1 MYIRG
6 IVTQAITE
14 DNNPEE
20 VFGHNSVEV
29 PIFVIESNRRQL
41 ITCVNMND
49 FHNISDFLQFLKEQW
64 EDHTRIGLL
73 ERISLNSP
81 WPGYKVEYTH
91 VNSKNKEFKKLWEDV
106 EPFFNEDRFKISEEW
121 FLGNVNK
128 IEFYKISEM

>member
-6 IVTQAITE
+6 IVTQAVTE
-14 DNNPEE
+14 YNNLEE

-41 ITCVNMND
+41 ITRVNMND
-49 FHNISDFLQFLKEQW
+49 IRNKSDFLQFLKELW
-64 EDHTRIGLL
+64 EDHTHTGLF

-81 WPGYKVEYTH
+81 WPGYKVVYTH
-91 VNSKNKEFKKLWEDV
+91 VNSKNEEVMKPWEDV

-128 IEFYKISEM
+128 IEFYEISEM

>member
-1 MYIRG
+1 
-6 IVTQAITE
+6 
-14 DNNPEE
+14 
-20 VFGHNSVEV
+20 
-29 PIFVIESNRRQL
+29 
-41 ITCVNMND
+41 MND